1 MRAPTFVIQCPI
13 RKSAFHCSREKFS
26 TLKGSSRSLTLP
38 VLPFEY
44 SIFKKYFRNNSVD
57 MVWSTIYDG
66 KTEAGSQDKPSMQLA
81 AADAGS
87 HLQHMCS
94 LDIDSKA
101 SYVRLSGIICT
112 IGPVSREV
120 SMLEKMMETGMNVA
134 RMNFSHGSHEYHA
147 ETIRNC
153 REAEKNYSARLGVP
167 FSLAIAL
174 DTKGPEIR
182 TGLLQGG
189 GSAEVELKKGATI
202 RLSTDPAY
210 QESGNAEVVFVD
222 YKNITN
228 VVKPGNRIFIDDGL
242 ISVICQSVTAD
253 ALVCNIENGGM
264 LGSRKGVNLPG
275 LPVDLPA
282 VSEKDKS
289 DLLFGL
295 EQNVDMIFASF
306 IRNGAAL
313 QEIRAI
319 LGEKGKNIKI
329 ISKIENHQG
338 MVNLD
343 EIIAASDGIMVA
355 RGDLGI
361 EIPPEKVFLAQ
372 KTMIARCN
380 KVGKPV
386 ICATQMLESMVKKPR
401 PTRAET
407 SDVAN
412 AILDGADC
420 VMLSGETA
428 KGDYP
433 LECVLTM
440 ANICKE
446 AEAAIWHK
454 QLFIDLS
461 AQVKTLEPAQSVA
474 IAAVE
479 ASSKCMASAIVVIT
493 TSGRSAHLLSQF
505 RPRCPIIA
513 VTRMPQT
520 ARQAHLYRGLLP
532 IVYSESPASDWL
544 KDVDNRVQYG
554 LKFGRGRGFL
564 KTGDN
569 VVVVTGWRQGS
580 GFTNTIRIIQI
591 E

>member
-1 MRAPTFVIQCPI
+1 MKAIKNRLEAT
-13 RKSAFHCSREKFS
+13 
-26 TLKGSSRSLTLP
+26 GSSDKPGMQLLAAN
-38 VLPFEY
+38 V
-44 SIFKKYFRNNSVD
+44 
-57 MVWSTIYDG
+57 
-66 KTEAGSQDKPSMQLA
+66 GSQ
-81 AADAGS
+81 
-87 HLQHMCS
+87 LQHICA

-112 IGPVSREV
+112 IGPASRDV
-120 SMLEKMMETGMNVA
+120 AMLEKMMETGMNVA

-147 ETIRNC
+147 ETIKNC
-153 REAEKNYSARLGVP
+153 REAEKNYSAKLGIP

-182 TGLLQGG
+182 TGLLEGG
-189 GSAEVELKKGATI
+189 GSAEVELKKGDTI
-202 RLSTDPAY
+202 RLTTDPSY
-210 QESGNAEVVFVD
+210 QEKGNASTIFVD

-242 ISVICQSVTAD
+242 ISVICQSATAD
-253 ALVCNIENGGM
+253 TLVCTIENGGS

-275 LPVDLPA
+275 IPVDLAA
-282 VSEKDKS
+282 VSEKDKA
-289 DLLFGL
+289 DLLFGV
-295 EQNVDMIFASF
+295 EQGVDMIFASF

-313 QEIRAI
+313 QEIRSI
-319 LGEKGKNIKI
+319 LGEKGKNIQI

-372 KTMIARCN
+372 KTMISRCN
-380 KVGKPV
+380 RVGKPV

-446 AEAAIWHK
+446 AEAAIFHK
-454 QLFIDLS
+454 QLFTDLVS
-461 AQVKTLEPAQSVA
+461 EVKRPSEPAHSVA

-479 ASSKCMASAIVVIT
+479 ASTTCLAAAIVVIT
-493 TSGRSAHLLSQF
+493 TSGRSAHLLSKY

-513 VTRMPQT
+513 VTRQAQT
-520 ARQAHLYRGLLP
+520 ARQAHIYRGVLP
-532 IVYSESPASDWL
+532 IVYTEPPASDWL

-554 LKFGRGRGFL
+554 LKFGRARGFIT
-564 KTGDN
+564 TGDN
-569 VVVVTGWRQGS
+569 VVVVTGWKQGS
-580 GFTNTIRIIQI
+580 GFTNTLRIIQV